1 MRQSKACE
9 RRCGPARGPA
19 RHVAEEPKGDRAEGV
34 DRSTAP
40 KGRSGDFHNGAS
52 TSACADWPLA
62 GPRRALADLP
72 RHAIAD
78 AGPRLAPARGEART
92 YSIARHPPRPLRDS
106 RQNIRWSTA
115 SFRDCAPALGTPTR
129 RSCLVLAQ
137 LEPDRDDAEDNAEVG
152 AHRPGSRAA
161 SAPPRS
167 ATRSSPRPHWR
178 RCSRSD
184 REKHAPADDGRCR
197 CSLELRR
204 ISAGIL
210 AAR

>member
-1 MRQSKACE
+1 MSRKSRKATE
-9 RRCGPARGPA
+9 RKAWIDPQ
-19 RHVAEEPKGDRAEGV
+19 HQRAEAGIFT
-34 DRSTAP
+34 TA
-40 KGRSGDFHNGAS
+40 
-52 TSACADWPLA
+52 L
-62 GPRRALADLP
+62 RRARALTGRWPGLDELWRTCLGTRSPTQGLGWLP
-72 RHAIAD
+72 LGAKL
-78 AGPRLAPARGEART
+78 GPTPSLGT
-92 YSIARHPPRPLRDS
+92 PPRPLRDS

-129 RSCLVLAQ
+129 RSCLVLAL
-137 LEPDRDDAEDNAEVG
+137 LEPDRDDVEDNAEVG